1 MIRIEVVEAYRL
13 DRYDNFTIIIIA
25 LRALIVVEAYRLDRY
40 DNFIFS
46 PIRWPSLVVEAYRLD
61 RYDNFS
67 LISLTGLL
75 LTSVLRHPDC
85 TCA

>member
-1 MIRIEVVEAYRL
+1 
-13 DRYDNFTIIIIA
+13 
-25 LRALIVVEAYRLDRY
+25 
-40 DNFIFS
+40 
-46 PIRWPSLVVEAYRLD
+46 LD

-85 TCA
+85 TCAC